1 MNNYDFPIVKKGY
14 SPEEVDALV
23 EELSSRVSYLQEQ
36 NFKLQAK
43 LAEAQDM
50 IDRYSET
57 EKDLRVSIADSKRA
71 AAEML
76 SDARDRSAALID
88 ASRSESCKIIDE
100 LDSQIAD
107 RYKTI
112 ENIKNNVVSFK
123 NKLFDLY
130 AAHIEDIEAF
140 ASLAE
145 NFSYNPDFTQLS
157 LAIDKFEEAGEP
169 QMPEVPEF
177 PDVPEESFFE
187 DAHKLEPEEFN
198 LSDDALL
205 AIAAE
210 AAIAEDVPE
219 TEFSVEEFEADE
231 ADKEVLDGTA
241 RDDIF
246 VTEDVDDIFSQ
257 IMEEEFV
264 SEEDDTADLSVLDGV
279 PGIDTE
285 FHADV
290 DGDDDMFSDMEE
302 AEEDEVPEGSFVDE
316 DDEMFRETTKEDEE
330 YFKFLND
337 FINED

>member
-14 SPEEVDALV
+14 DPEEVDTII
-23 EELSSRVSYLQEQ
+23 EELNSRISYLQEQ

-43 LAEAQDM
+43 LSEAQDM

-88 ASRSESCKIIDE
+88 STRSESCKIIDE
-100 LDSQIAD
+100 LDAQIAE

-130 AAHIEDIEAF
+130 ASHIEDIEAF
-140 ASLAE
+140 GALAE
-145 NFSYNPDFTQLS
+145 NFAHAPDFTQLS
-157 LAIDKFEEAGEP
+157 LAIDKFEEPGEP
-169 QMPEVPEF
+169 QLPEVPQF
-177 PDVPEESFFE
+177 PEMPEESFFE

-210 AAIAEDVPE
+210 AALAADVPE
-219 TEFSVEEFEADE
+219 TEFTVEEFQADE

-241 RDDIF
+241 QDNIF
-246 VTEDVDDIFSQ
+246 VMKDFGGIFSEV
-257 IMEEEFV
+257 MEDEFAG
-264 SEEDDTADLSVLDGV
+264 EDDETADLSILDGV
-279 PGIDTE
+279 PGIDEE
-285 FHADV
+285 FYV
-290 DGDDDMFSDMEE
+290 EEMPEDDMFADANESEE
-302 AEEDEVPEGSFVDE
+302 GAEDDIIDD
-316 DDEMFRETTKEDEE
+316 DDEMFSEVTKEDEE

>member
-14 SPEEVDALV
+14 DPEEVDTII
-23 EELSSRVSYLQEQ
+23 EELNSRVSYLQEQ

-57 EKDLRVSIADSKRA
+57 ERDLRVSIADSKRA

-88 ASRSESCKIIDE
+88 SSRNESCKIIDE
-100 LDSQIAD
+100 LDAQIAD

-140 ASLAE
+140 SNLAE
-145 NFSYNPDFTQLS
+145 NFSYSPDFTQLS
-157 LAIDKFEEAGEP
+157 VAVDTFEEAGEP
-169 QMPEVPEF
+169 QLPEVPQF
-177 PDVPEESFFE
+177 PEMPEESFFA

-205 AIAAE
+205 AIEAE
-210 AAIAEDVPE
+210 AALAADVPE

-241 RDDIF
+241 EDDIF
-246 VTEDVDDIFSQ
+246 VMEKVEQIFSQ
-257 IMEEEFV
+257 IMEDDFAVDEAEE
-264 SEEDDTADLSVLDGV
+264 ADLSALDGV
-279 PGIDTE
+279 PAVDEE
-285 FHADV
+285 FYV
-290 DGDDDMFSDMEE
+290 DS
-302 AEEDEVPEGSFVDE
+302 VDE
-316 DDEMFRETTKEDEE
+316 DDEMFSEVTKEDEE